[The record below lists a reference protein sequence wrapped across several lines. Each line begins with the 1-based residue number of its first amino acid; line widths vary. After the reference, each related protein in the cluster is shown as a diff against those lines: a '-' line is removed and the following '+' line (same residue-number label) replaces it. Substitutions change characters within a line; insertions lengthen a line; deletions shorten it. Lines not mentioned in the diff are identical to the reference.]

1 MKEFPE
7 VPAKKKIKVF
17 LVLTEGCFTVDF
29 ECLSPATEL
38 SEFFEE
44 MKQDFLK
51 KKQIWAWRSNHLYF
65 GVQYNH
71 TANVC

>member
-1 MKEFPE
+1 MKKFPE

-17 LVLTEGCFTVDF
+17 LVLTEGCFTVAF

-44 MKQDFLK
+44 MKRDFLK
-51 KKQIWAWRSNHLYF
+51 KKQI
-65 GVQYNH
+65 
-71 TANVC
+71 